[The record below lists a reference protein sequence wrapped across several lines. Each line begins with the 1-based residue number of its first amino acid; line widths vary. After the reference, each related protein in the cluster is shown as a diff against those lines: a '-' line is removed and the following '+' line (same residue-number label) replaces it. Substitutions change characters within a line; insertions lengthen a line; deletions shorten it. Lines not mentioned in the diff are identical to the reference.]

1 MQQNSDNKENV
12 LDDITYL
19 IGNAEI
25 ARAMASVPS
34 REPFD
39 GEIVEFLNEVSKMLM
54 TMGEAKMYPDVV
66 TLGFWIRKSSVLN
79 LKKRFEKKDGN
90 LRMGRGL
97 VFHIAPS
104 NVPVNYAYSLVTG
117 LLTGN
122 ANIVRVPSK
131 DFPQVRIINSAV
143 NEALSKFDNIRAY
156 ICLIRYEKKRAI
168 NDILS
173 SMADVRVIWGG
184 DHTIAELRESPLAP
198 RAGEVTF
205 ADRYSLAVVDS
216 DIYLDI
222 DNKKKVAENFYN
234 DTYLTDQNACT
245 SPRIVIWL
253 GKHKEEAKEIFWQNL
268 HEVVKEKYVFQ
279 PIMGSTTLSSSYLA
293 AAIQSG
299 IKIESHKDNYII
311 RVKIP
316 NIMDN
321 LMRWKDNSGY
331 FFEYDCEDI
340 LELRALCDNAHCQT
354 IGFIGERETLF
365 PLLKSGIRGVDRIVP
380 IGKTM
385 DFDLI
390 WDGYDLSER
399 LTRSIEVNI

>member
-1 MQQNSDNKENV
+1 M
-12 LDDITYL
+12 
-19 IGNAEI
+19 
-25 ARAMASVPS
+25 
-34 REPFD
+34 
-39 GEIVEFLNEVSKMLM
+39 
-54 TMGEAKMYPDVV
+54 
-66 TLGFWIRKSSVLN
+66 
-79 LKKRFEKKDGN
+79 
-90 LRMGRGL
+90 
-97 VFHIAPS
+97 
-104 NVPVNYAYSLVTG
+104 
-117 LLTGN
+117 
-122 ANIVRVPSK
+122 
-131 DFPQVRIINSAV
+131 
-143 NEALSKFDNIRAY
+143 
-156 ICLIRYEKKRAI
+156 
-168 NDILS
+168 
-173 SMADVRVIWGG
+173 
-184 DHTIAELRESPLAP
+184 
-198 RAGEVTF
+198 
-205 ADRYSLAVVDS
+205 
-216 DIYLDI
+216 
-222 DNKKKVAENFYN
+222 AENFYN

-279 PIMGSTTLSSSYLA
+279 PIMGINKLTSSYLA